1 MKPWTALAF
10 AALVL
15 LVSIALAHAPARA
28 QSETPG
34 QTVTLP
40 KGTPVYL
47 QLTRALSSDV
57 HEEGDQVYL
66 AVTRP
71 VKADGYVVISEG
83 APAVGR
89 VTEVRRAEHEGKA
102 GFIQFKVVSVT
113 AEGNVNVFLSS
124 GMDGATGED
133 SETSTTIFGMG
144 CCPFLL
150 FTRGDEA
157 SYPIG
162 TEAEAFVAENVSFP
176 VQGLKHE

>member
-1 MKPWTALAF
+1 VKSWTSLAF
-10 AALVL
+10 AALAL
-15 LVSIALAHAPARA
+15 FVSVALTHAPAHA
-28 QSETPG
+28 QSGAPG
-34 QTVTLP
+34 QTVTLT

-57 HEEGDQVYL
+57 HDEGDQVYL

-71 VKADGYVVISEG
+71 VKVDGYVVIPEG

-113 AEGNVNVFLSS
+113 AEGNVNVFLGS
-124 GMDGATGED
+124 GMESATGED

-150 FTRGDEA
+150 FARGDEA
-157 SYPIG
+157 SYPVG
-162 TEAEAFVAENVSFP
+162 TEAEAFVAEDVSFP
-176 VQGLKHE
+176 AQGLKRE